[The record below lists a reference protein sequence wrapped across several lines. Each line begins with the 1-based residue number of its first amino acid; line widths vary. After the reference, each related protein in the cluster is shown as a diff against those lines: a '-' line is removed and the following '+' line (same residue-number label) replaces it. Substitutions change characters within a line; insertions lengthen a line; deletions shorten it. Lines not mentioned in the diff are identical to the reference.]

1 LKNINFC
8 LAVSKEVLNKVFT
21 ILASYKSYGINVY
34 NEALAAI
41 KKFSNFLEEQ
51 KRKILAA

>member
-1 LKNINFC
+1 MNFC